1 MFVLQV
7 FSTAEGTKAVNQG
20 TETDCTVTQKHTEV
34 ELEPNTF
41 AFYAVL
47 LVASTHFDAAQQ
59 HRLSL
64 ANEQASAHFY
74 PPFPMMAAQLHGV

>member
-20 TETDCTVTQKHTEV
+20 TETDCTVTRKSTEV

-41 AFYAVL
+41 AFYAVFQK
-47 LVASTHFDAAQQ
+47 ASSNFDAA
-59 HRLSL
+59 
-64 ANEQASAHFY
+64 
-74 PPFPMMAAQLHGV
+74 